1 MKITE
6 VPGRMIGETWQG
18 TCPTCHQVNV
28 LDAKR
33 SFRPLRITLLKGDG
47 SGERYPTFNVCKH
60 FQQLSKPGTASDL
73 LFQAPEESAPSQAE
87 KKKKTAAAKP
97 GEPNHCIK
105 PHPHAGPCKLQ
116 HPEKCPDCKYETS
129 DPQKLLIHG
138 DRCPGKKKQKI
149 YMAEVTLSS
158 GRMGPKKLNSVT
170 PLPVPESR
178 KRKSKPVYHNPNS
191 RQEDLF
197 KFFPQ
202 NQAELSE
209 WFEMERGGGDCES
222 SREEIVI

>member
-1 MKITE
+1 MIETVNVSQFARIVE
-6 VPGRMIGETWQG
+6 DERPGFDTKWLVDKHG
-18 TCPTCHQVNV
+18 CPTCGN
-28 LDAKR
+28 
-33 SFRPLRITLLKGDG
+33 ITKYELKL
-47 SGERYPTFNVCKH
+47 PTMPAVNVCKH
-60 FQQLSKPGTASDL
+60 CTGISNRGNSTEAIWAFDYRH
-73 LFQAPEESAPSQAE
+73 EVE

-209 WFEMERGGGDCES
+209 WFEMERGG
-222 SREEIVI
+222 RL